1 MGFARG
7 QFETGGASYMRERSS
22 EDSRRRLIASR
33 SLRIGAPLWLVSAFA
48 LGGSVTALAQKVF
61 TAKELKV
68 VEKTVGPYFDATTAA
83 VMAGDYETAK
93 IKLIVTRE
101 YLARSW
107 TFWNINRQA
116 AAAKMVSGAVA
127 TLDTLDDLLSATPVD
142 ADAVRSAVARA
153 AAACTACHAAFRVQ
167 DPITKAYGIKPG
179 VIVETA
185 RPDSD

>member
-1 MGFARG
+1 LYAGEVFGDAG
-7 QFETGGASYMRERSS
+7 V
-22 EDSRRRLIASR
+22 RLGASR
-33 SLRIGAPLWLVSAFA
+33 SLRIGAPLGLVSALV
-48 LGGSVTALAQKVF
+48 LGAGPAAVAQKVF
-61 TAKELKV
+61 TPKELKV

-107 TFWNINRQA
+107 TFWNMNRQA
-116 AAAKMVSGAVA
+116 EAAKMVSAAVA
-127 TLDTLDDLLSATPVD
+127 TLDTLDDLLSATTVD
-142 ADAVRSAVARA
+142 ADAVRAAVTQA

-167 DPITKAYGIKPG
+167 DPTTKAYDIKPG
-179 VIVETA
+179 VIVEAA